1 MEELGKI
8 IERYENIPAMPNVI
22 VKALA
27 IIKDDNSGIKELSQ
41 IVSYDQAIATRILK
55 LVNSAYYGFPSQIT
69 SITKG
74 LALIGM
80 VQGKNLIIATAMK
93 PMLTTRDGK
102 DIWRHSIRCAVACEY
117 IANEQNIMDPSEA
130 FAMGFLHD
138 IGKVVLSLYNPN
150 LCMEIKERVQKLGQ
164 DELELENRA
173 FGLTHVDIGVALARK
188 WQLPVILINSI
199 KYHHNPLSS
208 TMPQIAGLVYIADR
222 LSQEYE
228 LDPLLE
234 QGIYEK
240 LNFNIPEPTL
250 LQEIVMEKSSKLL
263 NTLG

>member
-1 MEELGKI
+1 MEELQRI
-8 IERYENIPAMPNVI
+8 IEKYENIPAMPNII

-41 IVSYDQAIATRILK
+41 IVSYDQALATKILK

-102 DIWRHSIRCAVACEY
+102 DLWRHAIRCAVACEY
-117 IANEQNIMDPSEA
+117 IAREKNVMDPSEA

-138 IGKVVLSLYNPN
+138 IGKVVLMLYDPVK
-150 LCMEIKERVQKLGQ
+150 CQQIKEQVEKLKL
-164 DELELENRA
+164 DELALEEKN
-173 FGLTHVDIGVALARK
+173 FGMTHVDIGVALASK
-188 WQLPVILINSI
+188 WQLPIVLINSI
-199 KYHHNPLSS
+199 KYHQNPLSS
-208 TMPQIAGLVYIADR
+208 SLPQIAGLVYIADR
-222 LSQEYE
+222 LTQEYE
-228 LDPLLE
+228 LDPLLDSNIFE
-234 QGIYEK
+234 QI
-240 LNFNIPEPTL
+240 NFNIQNPKA
-250 LQEIVMEKSSKLL
+250 LQEIIQEKSTALL
-263 NTLG
+263 NALG